1 MEWAGEGTYFC
12 TEQQLK
18 ARKRL
23 ERLLG
28 GGSLLE

>member
-1 MEWAGEGTYFC
+1 MEWGTYFC

-18 ARKRL
+18 ARKSL